1 MGKTYRRDSD
11 AFERA
16 RKSKNKFKVN
26 DVSKKSKSKKTTQ
39 FEVESDEKNV

>member
-39 FEVESDEKNV
+39 FDGESEEKNV